1 MECTYYDKVKNLLS
15 NVDPE
20 KTILKGTYSLKF
32 LTKVIKKTY
41 RHFSFLYSKRML
53 PNLLHLHIAIHTL
66 KGVVLNE

>member
-32 LTKVIKKTY
+32 LKKVIKKTY
-41 RHFSFLYSKRML
+41 RHFSFLYSKCML
-53 PNLLHLHIAIHTL
+53 SNLLHLHIAIHI
-66 KGVVLNE
+66 KRCRSK